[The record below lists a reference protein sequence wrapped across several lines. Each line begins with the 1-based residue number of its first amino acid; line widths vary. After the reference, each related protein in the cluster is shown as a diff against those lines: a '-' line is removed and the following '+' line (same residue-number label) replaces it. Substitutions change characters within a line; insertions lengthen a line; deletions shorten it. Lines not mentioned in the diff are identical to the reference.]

1 MLAAMLFTA
10 AATMAAKDAGA
21 SPSARLVYVR
31 AQGAL
36 SCGDEQA
43 LRKAVT
49 SRFGYD
55 PFFAWAARTVVVEMA
70 RSDGRYR
77 SRVQVVDEQGV
88 AHGTREI
95 AAEPD
100 SCASLI
106 DLTALAISIALD
118 ASIASSPPPT
128 PPPPAAPP
136 PVPPAPP
143 PPSPPTPSAAPSPA
157 LASAASRDVVVAPRS
172 RSPLPSHPAA
182 LGGFVGADVLASTG
196 SAPSPSAGL
205 ALFGGVRTYL
215 FSGAL
220 EIRADAPAG
229 AESPGGGSA
238 ASWLVMGGLVPCV
251 RFAWASF
258 CAVGELGSLQAR
270 GYGLSTAQG
279 RSTFVAFAGARA
291 GVDLGLSTTFSLR
304 AHVDGLV
311 DLHRPSLTLGSS
323 TVWNAPAVA
332 GSVGV
337 GLVARIL

>member
-1 MLAAMLFTA
+1 MLAATLFTA
-10 AATMAAKDAGA
+10 AATIAAKDAGA

-31 AQGAL
+31 TRDAL

-43 LRKAVT
+43 LRSAVT

-55 PFFAWAARTVVVEMA
+55 PFFAWAARTVVVDIA

-77 SRVQVVDEQGV
+77 SRVQVVDDQGV
-88 AHGTREI
+88 ARGTREI
-95 AAEPD
+95 TGEPD

-118 ASIASSPPPT
+118 ASIASSPPPAA
-128 PPPPAAPP
+128 PPPAAPP
-136 PVPPAPP
+136 APP
-143 PPSPPTPSAAPSPA
+143 PTLSPASSPAVAPTPTS
-157 LASAASRDVVVAPRS
+157 DVVLAPRS
-172 RSPLPSHPAA
+172 RSPLPSQPAA
-182 LGGFVGADVLASTG
+182 LDVFAGADVLASMG

-205 ALFGGVRTYL
+205 ALFGGIRTER
-215 FSGAL
+215 FSGAV

-229 AESPGGGSA
+229 VESSSGGSA
-238 ASWLVMGGLVPCV
+238 ASWLLMGGLVPCV

-258 CAVGELGSLQAR
+258 CALGELGLLQAQ
-270 GYGLSTAQG
+270 GYGLTSAQG

-311 DLHRPSLTLGSS
+311 DLHEPSLTLGSN

-332 GSVGV
+332 ASLGV